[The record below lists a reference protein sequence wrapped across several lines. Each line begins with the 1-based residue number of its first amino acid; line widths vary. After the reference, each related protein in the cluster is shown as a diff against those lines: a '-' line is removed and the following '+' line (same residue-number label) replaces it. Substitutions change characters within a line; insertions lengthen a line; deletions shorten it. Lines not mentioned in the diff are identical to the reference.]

1 MSGNSETKAPAAMDG
16 DALFGSD
23 RLADLLKA
31 LGYEYAFIN
40 PGSSFRGLHDSVVN
54 RLGNKNPEFVLTTHE
69 MIAVGM
75 AHGYAKAKRQS
86 ALVILHNLV
95 GLMNGSMAIYNA
107 FCDQTPLLILGGSG
121 PADPAD
127 RRFIDWAHSANSQGD
142 LIRSYV
148 KWTDEPVT
156 LDASVDAIL
165 EARKRSLTAPTG
177 PSYISLDAGLQELPI
192 DKVELPELAGRVI
205 DPPAPPYPAPD
216 LVDRVVDAILAA
228 RMPLIFAGRIGL
240 DPAATAPLQRLVEL
254 SGAAYQDDRNIVCM
268 PTLHPQNLNGD
279 TAIRKEADLILCFD
293 CQDVNLLTGGYA
305 PKRSAI
311 SGGENRQQRPIVADI
326 SMNTYFGNSWTR
338 FGGPDPRVDIAITA
352 DPLTTIKAIADRLAE
367 RAGDGDKAIE
377 NRRAALAQRHQ
388 SQRALQAD
396 AYAGRWDDAVVSLPR
411 VTGEVH
417 AALKGKDWV
426 LAVRNHR
433 SWQDGLFEFSGGGQY
448 LGGDGGGGVGYGPA
462 AAAGAALALK
472 GTGKLPVA
480 MIGDG
485 DFLMAPGALWS
496 AARHK
501 APLLMV
507 ILNNRTWGNDELH
520 QREVAEQRQRPI
532 ENAHVGQRMEDPAID
547 LAGMARSIGVW
558 SHGPVTDPARL
569 GAVLAEA
576 VAVVAD
582 GGIAVVEVITS
593 LD

>member
-23 RLADLLKA
+23 RLADLLQA

-388 SQRALQAD
+388 SLRALQAD

-520 QREVAEQRQRPI
+520 QREVAEQRQRPL